1 LQQIDIDW
9 AARVMIARHGG
20 EAAGAAQRR
29 VKRLLNSNEP
39 DAAALWV
46 RVERAIRELQGPPFP
61 AGDEEAREIF
71 GNNSPV

>member
-1 LQQIDIDW
+1 LQQTDIDW

-29 VKRLLNSNEP
+29 VRRLLNGNEP

-46 RVERAIRELQGPPFP
+46 RVERAIREIQGLPFP
-61 AGDEEAREIF
+61 AGDGEARETF
-71 GNNSPV
+71 GDNSPA